1 MLVHGKDEK
10 VGLIAYLWKES
21 KITEAWRF
29 PKLTRRADSSP
40 LIHDGH
46 AYLIGAGMRACLDL
60 ETGKLIKKEMAK
72 HDISSPVLVGGKIL
86 AYEINGSF
94 LQLIE
99 TNPGKFGE
107 ISKAKIGALKCTSPS
122 PVGSKLLIRKSDR
135 IACYELAKKPPAQP

>member
-1 MLVHGKDEK
+1 
-10 VGLIAYLWKES
+10 
-21 KITEAWRF
+21 
-29 PKLTRRADSSP
+29 
-40 LIHDGH
+40 
-46 AYLIGAGMRACLDL
+46 MRACLDL

-107 ISKAKIGALKCTSPS
+107 ISKTKIGALRCTSPS

-135 IACYELAKKPPAQP
+135 IACYELGVNQPAKP